1 MVSKDQRKKPLG
13 KPYLSCIITLI
24 SNKLFNLDLECTQ
37 YIHKI
42 YVVTAQAAKQLL
54 EKHNYTYEEINISKD
69 ENAKAF
75 LKGNGYKTVPQ
86 IFYNGTEYIG
96 DYTMFKER
104 LNKQ

>member
-1 MVSKDQRKKPLG
+1 MYTIYTQNLC
-13 KPYLSCIITLI
+13 PYCTL
-24 SNKLFNLDLECTQ
+24 
-37 YIHKI
+37 
-42 YVVTAQAAKQLL
+42 AKRLL
-54 EKHNYTYEEINISKD
+54 EEKGYEYKEINITHNNNSKL
-69 ENAKAF
+69 F

>member
-1 MVSKDQRKKPLG
+1 MYTIYTQ
-13 KPYLSCIITLI
+13 
-24 SNKLFNLDLECTQ
+24 DLCGYCT
-37 YIHKI
+37 
-42 YVVTAQAAKQLL
+42 AAKQLL

-104 LNKQ
+104 LNKQKENEGLIECTYVLFRTEI

>member
-1 MVSKDQRKKPLG
+1 MYTIYTQ
-13 KPYLSCIITLI
+13 
-24 SNKLFNLDLECTQ
+24 NLCGYCT
-37 YIHKI
+37 
-42 YVVTAQAAKQLL
+42 AAKQLL
-54 EKHNYTYEEINISKD
+54 DENNYTYEEINISKD

-104 LNKQ
+104 LNKQKGLCYGSYYNKNKFNR